1 MKNIFHRCLPVAL
14 AFVGA
19 MTASAADGAV
29 ESSDTIPYSETLH
42 CDPVLSGIRVGT
54 SFGLNV
60 GVTELLKNTIHEMR
74 PDRSGNNSFPS
85 RHTSWA
91 YAISAISSNEL
102 YSYSPWWV
110 LGFHAAS
117 VGVGLQRTWT
127 SRHYPSDVLA
137 GAAIGIG
144 SAALG
149 SWLGEFFY
157 SGRFRGI
164 WPCGVAAEFK
174 ASLDVATEALFPF
187 KAIHTL
193 DGGIAYRTGDSGFG
207 ASVALTMPVSA
218 HFGLLATACMQSL
231 AMEYSDRDGSG
242 NAKPYVTSGPLNL
255 MAFSI
260 GGVARL
266 TRDGTS
272 PLALDYDLT
281 AGVAHTFD
289 YSAMPAVSFILRT
302 SVSASWRMTRSFES
316 GARVGYQ
323 LLTIPEAASAMTL
336 SLFTR
341 AVF

>member
-19 MTASAADGAV
+19 MTASAADSAV

-91 YAISAISSNEL
+91 YAISAIASNEL

-117 VGVGLQRTWT
+117 AGVGLQRTWT

-164 WPCGVAAEFK
+164 WPHGVAAEFK

-187 KAIHTL
+187 TAIHSL
-193 DGGIAYRTGDSGFG
+193 DGIAYRTGDSGFG
-207 ASVALTMPVSA
+207 ASMNLTLPVSA
-218 HFGLLATACMQSL
+218 RLGLLATACMQSL
-231 AMEYSDRDGSG
+231 AMECSGSDGSG
-242 NAKPYVTSGPLNL
+242 NTKPYVTSDPLNL
-255 MAFSI
+255 MAFSL
-260 GGVARL
+260 GGLARL
-266 TRDGTS
+266 TPDGAS
-272 PLALDYDLT
+272 PFALDYDLT
-281 AGVAHTFD
+281 VGVAHTFN
-289 YSAMPAVSFILRT
+289 YSTMPAVSFMLRT
-302 SVSASWRMTRSFES
+302 SLSASWRMTRSFEA
-316 GARVGYQ
+316 GARAGYQ

>member
-1 MKNIFHRCLPVAL
+1 MAL

-29 ESSDTIPYSETLH
+29 ESSDTIPYSEALH

-60 GVTELLKNTIHEMR
+60 GMTELLKNTIHEMR

-91 YAISAISSNEL
+91 YSISSIASNEL

-110 LGFHAAS
+110 LGFHVVSA
-117 VGVGLQRTWT
+117 GVGLQRTWT

-149 SWLGEFFY
+149 SWIGEFFY
-157 SGRFRGI
+157 SGRFRSI

-187 KAIHTL
+187 TAIHSF
-193 DGGIAYRTGDSGFG
+193 DGIAYRTGDSGFG
-207 ASVALTMPVSA
+207 ASMNLTLPVSA
-218 HFGLLATACMQSL
+218 RLGLLATACMQSL
-231 AMEYSDRDGSG
+231 AMECSGSDGS
-242 NAKPYVTSGPLNL
+242 
-255 MAFSI
+255 
-260 GGVARL
+260 
-266 TRDGTS
+266 
-272 PLALDYDLT
+272 
-281 AGVAHTFD
+281 
-289 YSAMPAVSFILRT
+289 
-302 SVSASWRMTRSFES
+302 
-316 GARVGYQ
+316 
-323 LLTIPEAASAMTL
+323 
-336 SLFTR
+336 
-341 AVF
+341 